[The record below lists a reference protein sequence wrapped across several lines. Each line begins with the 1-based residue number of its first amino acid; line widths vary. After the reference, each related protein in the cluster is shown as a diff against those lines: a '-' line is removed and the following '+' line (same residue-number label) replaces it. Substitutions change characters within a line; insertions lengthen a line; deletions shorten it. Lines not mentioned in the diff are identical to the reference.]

1 MLTSSIFSVNYRPYL
16 AWSYLSVQTFP
27 SNPDLQPYGFKN
39 VENYHIDVHCYP
51 THTFATIALWQN
63 YQNYNPY
70 TPCIHIEQYCQ
81 VQVITRSKVSHSK
94 SCIST
99 IYVYFFWFSGTIWSK
114 NWRLI
119 YPLLNPF
126 WTSYIGTTPYIFFY
140 KMLAI
145 RLMTC
150 TYFNVISTLLIYE
163 FCMFYLLKK
172 CFFPYV
178 DL

>member
-1 MLTSSIFSVNYRPYL
+1 M
-16 AWSYLSVQTFP
+16 QTFP

-39 VENYHIDVHCYP
+39 VENYHIYVHCYP

-63 YQNYNPY
+63 YQNYKPY
-70 TPCIHIEQYCQ
+70 TPCIHIEQYCH

-99 IYVYFFWFSGTIWSK
+99 IYVYFF
-114 NWRLI
+114 LI
-119 YPLLNPF
+119 FRHYLVKKFDASFTPLLNPF

-145 RLMTC
+145 RSMTY
-150 TYFNVISTLLIYE
+150 TYFNVISTLLIHE
-163 FCMFYLLKK
+163 FCMFYFLKK
-172 CFFPYV
+172 GFFFLCRP
-178 DL
+178 LKGLLSGPL

>member
-1 MLTSSIFSVNYRPYL
+1 M
-16 AWSYLSVQTFP
+16 QTLP

-39 VENYHIDVHCYP
+39 VENYHIYVYCYP

-63 YQNYNPY
+63 YQNYKPY

-99 IYVYFFWFSGTIWSK
+99 IYVYFSDFRALFGQKI
-114 NWRLI
+114 WRLI
-119 YPLLNPF
+119 YPLLKPF
-126 WTSYIGTTPYIFFY
+126 WTKIYWYNTLYFFY

-145 RLMTC
+145 RSMTY
-150 TYFNVISTLLIYE
+150 TYFNVISTLLIHE
-163 FCMFYLLKK
+163 FFMFYFKK
-172 CFFPYV
+172 GFFFPM
-178 DL
+178 